1 MTKETFTHLLN
12 KNIMSKEKDGKVKS
26 DKKAPAKSPK
36 EKKAAK
42 AKKKVDR
49 LNPNKAIDV

>member
-1 MTKETFTHLLN
+1 
-12 KNIMSKEKDGKVKS
+12 MSKEKEGKVKS

-42 AKKKVDR
+42 AKKKIDK
-49 LNPNKAIDV
+49 LNPNKALDE